1 MHSNKSCSEQC
12 SEASKKVEWSYMR
25 EIVSH
30 TSIRGVAA
38 LGVVFFHLNIG
49 MPFNFSPDQ
58 YTGFIKNAWV
68 FVDLFFILSGFI
80 MAMIY
85 KNFLEEDTSYKDL
98 KGFFVHRFA
107 RIYPLHL
114 LTLVFMIF
122 LLLASQLRA
131 HSPSIFDAQL
141 LWNITKNIFLI
152 QAWGLS
158 DRYVLNFPSWSI
170 SVEFAAYLLF
180 PIFALYWRARLP
192 VIVIVIGLCVY
203 YLTLNVVFKGNLDV
217 GEQLNLLR
225 GPPSFLLGMVI
236 YHYRNI
242 AKTVPIILLTIFQM
256 FSVIAI
262 VGIMHF
268 NFNKYLLIP
277 AFASLVMLTWEDR
290 GAVSRVLCLPWL
302 KSLGELS
309 FSIYLLHI
317 PVRNAGFNV
326 WPKISTGFSPVLQ
339 NWGFF
344 FSVVIVTIMLS
355 AIVYRYFECPAR
367 DYLKRAL

>member
-1 MHSNKSCSEQC
+1 
-12 SEASKKVEWSYMR
+12 MR

-30 TSIRGVAA
+30 TSMRGLAA
-38 LGVVFFHLNIG
+38 LGVVFYHLNLG
-49 MPFNFSPDQ
+49 MPHDFSPNQ
-58 YTGFIKNAWV
+58 YTSFFKNAWV

-85 KNFLEEDTSYKDL
+85 KKFLEEDISCKDL

-107 RIYPLHL
+107 RIYPLHFMTL
-114 LTLVFMIF
+114 LFMIC
-122 LLLASQLRA
+122 LSLAIQLRVN
-131 HSPSIFDAQL
+131 SPSIFDAQL
-141 LWNITKNIFLI
+141 LWNIIQNIFLI

-192 VIVIVIGLCVY
+192 VIAVVIVLCVY
-203 YLTLNVVFKGNLDV
+203 YMTLNLEFDGSLDV
-217 GEQLNLLR
+217 GERLNLLR

-242 AKTVPIILLTIFQM
+242 TKIIPISLMTTFQVL
-256 FSVIAI
+256 SVIAI
-262 VGIMHF
+262 AGIMHF
-268 NFNKYLLIP
+268 NYNEYLLIP
-277 AFASLVMLTWEDR
+277 AFASLVMFTWEDR
-290 GAVSRVLCLPWL
+290 GAVARTLCLSWL

-317 PVRNAGFNV
+317 PVRNVGFDV
-326 WPKISTGFSPVLQ
+326 WPKISRRFPSVLQ
-339 NWGFF
+339 SWGFN
-344 FSVVIVTIMLS
+344 FSVIVVTIVLS

-367 DYLKRAL
+367 DYLKGAFLKNEWFKRHGG